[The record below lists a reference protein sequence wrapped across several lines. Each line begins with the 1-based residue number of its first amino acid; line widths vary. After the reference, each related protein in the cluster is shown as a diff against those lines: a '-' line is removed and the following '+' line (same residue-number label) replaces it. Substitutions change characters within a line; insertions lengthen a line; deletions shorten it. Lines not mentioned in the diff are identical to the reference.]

1 MNKDDPQI
9 TSPMIIAH
17 RGSSKESPENT
28 LSAFQLAIS
37 QGADGIEGDFHL
49 TKDKQVVCIHDSNTA
64 RVANTKLIV
73 KNSTLAELKKL
84 DVGYWFNSTFKNEKI
99 PTLNEVLEILPSD
112 KKLFLEIK
120 SDPDI
125 VPYLLSILI
134 DSKINLNQLVIISFN
149 SRILRTIK
157 QQKPELK
164 TLFLVSFKTFNR
176 IKLSNFLVKKLLN
189 KLEDISADGIS
200 TSISNFLN
208 ETYIHQFISKGYEY
222 HLWTIDNEKIAE
234 QFIKIGVNSITT
246 NTPKIIK
253 QIKYF
258 QTKS

>member
-17 RGSSKESPENT
+17 RGSSTESPENT
-28 LSAFQLAIS
+28 LSAFRLAIS

-49 TKDKQVVCIHDSNTA
+49 TKDKQIVCIHDSNTA

-99 PTLNEVLEILPSD
+99 PTLNEVLDILPPD

-120 SDPDI
+120 SDLDI

-134 DSKINLNQLVIISFN
+134 NNKIKLNQLVIISFN
-149 SRILRTIK
+149 SKILRNIK
-157 QQKPELK
+157 QYNPELK
-164 TLFLVSFKTFNR
+164 TLLLVSLKTFNR
-176 IKLSNFLVKKLLN
+176 LKLSNFVVNKLLN
-189 KLEDISADGIS
+189 KLEDIRSDGIS
-200 TSISNFLN
+200 TSISNFLT
-208 ETYIHQFISKGYEY
+208 ETYIYQFTSKGYEY
-222 HLWTIDNEKIAE
+222 HLWTIDNKKIAE

-258 QTKS
+258 HTEN